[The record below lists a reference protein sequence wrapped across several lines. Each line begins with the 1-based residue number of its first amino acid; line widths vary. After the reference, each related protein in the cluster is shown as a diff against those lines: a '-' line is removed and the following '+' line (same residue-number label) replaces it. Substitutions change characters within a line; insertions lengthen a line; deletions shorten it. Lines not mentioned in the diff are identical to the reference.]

1 MEKEFLVVED
11 SALSSP
17 WDRRYIVISKET
29 GEVLDDAQGYGY
41 KSKPKAYAAW
51 AWKNR
56 TQEQVETNK
65 QVAKAIEKWTKAN
78 KSVVTD
84 LENALFYALKDR
96 EEFKLTVK
104 NITKFFQEQG
114 INVESLPFSV
124 KDFIKWFKRH

>member
-11 SALSSP
+11 STLSSP

-65 QVAKAIEKWTKAN
+65 QVTKAIEKWTKAN

-124 KDFIKWFKRH
+124 KDFIKWFKKH

>member
-11 SALSSP
+11 STLSSP
-17 WDRRYIVISKET
+17 WDRRYIVISKEM

-56 TQEQVETNK
+56 TQEQVESNK

-84 LENALFYALKDR
+84 LENALFYALKNR

>member
-11 SALSSP
+11 STLSSP

-56 TQEQVETNK
+56 TQEQVESNK

>member
-11 SALSSP
+11 STLSSP

>member
-11 SALSSP
+11 STLSSP
-17 WDRRYIVISKET
+17 WDRRYIVINKET

-65 QVAKAIEKWTKAN
+65 QVTKAIEKWIKAN

-124 KDFIKWFKRH
+124 KDFIKWFKKH